1 MTDTTSNTIGTTA
14 TTTTDESTTTESA
27 ADTPFPADTPAGTPT
42 DREQIVH
49 RIYDEAREE
58 WNPYRV
64 DLLRHYGLEIVLGPR
79 HGYEFEDLA
88 SGRTIINMHINGGVF
103 NLGHCNPEVR
113 QALVDGSEHYDA
125 GNHYFPSQVKMDFV
139 RALLDASPDSMR
151 YVNVNTGGGE
161 SIDSAIKFARHA
173 TGRRRVVTVHGCF
186 HGATGFAMQAGPQ
199 DFAAFFGST
208 PDPDDFSQ
216 VDYDD
221 LNQLEDVL
229 RRRDTACVLLESLP
243 ATAGFPI
250 PREGYFRAVTELAHQ
265 YGALYVADE
274 VQTGL
279 MRSGT
284 MWCSVGYGGEPD
296 MIVTGKGLSGGY
308 YPMSAV
314 IMNERA
320 GQWLKDD
327 GFAQTTSFSSSEL
340 GCYVGTKVLQI
351 TTRDSTRENVRRLTD
366 LFTRRLADI
375 QARHRFLSEVRQRGV
390 IMGLVTA
397 HPQGST
403 ALMAALYRHG
413 VWAMRANFDL
423 RTLQFK
429 AGLLMDAGMANRVLD
444 ALDAA
449 LPEAAAM
456 VGAED

>member
-1 MTDTTSNTIGTTA
+1 MNPNTTDTVLSTQTSGEGLDASGQEA
-14 TTTTDESTTTESA
+14 TEA
-27 ADTPFPADTPAGTPT
+27 
-42 DREQIVH
+42 
-49 RIYDEAREE
+49 IYDKAREE
-58 WNPYRV
+58 WNPSRV
-64 DLLRHYGLEIVLGPR
+64 DLFRKYGLEIVLGHR

-113 QALVDGSEHYDA
+113 QALVKGSERYDA

-139 RALLDASPDSMR
+139 DALLKVSPDYMR

-173 TGRRRVVTVHGCF
+173 TGRRRVITVHGCF

-199 DFAAFFGST
+199 DQAAFFNSIPN
-208 PDPDDFSQ
+208 PDEFSQ
-216 VDYDD
+216 IDYDD
-221 LNQLEDVL
+221 LDQLEGAL
-229 RRRDTACVLLESLP
+229 RQNDTACVLLESLP

-250 PREGYFRAVTELAHQ
+250 PHEGYFKAVTELTHR

-284 MWCSVGYGGEPD
+284 MWCSVGYGAEPD

-308 YPMSAV
+308 YPISAV
-314 IMNERA
+314 IMNDRA

-327 GFAQTTSFSSSEL
+327 GFAQTTSFSTSEL
-340 GCYVGTKVLQI
+340 GCYVGTKVLDI
-351 TTRDSTRENVRRLTD
+351 TSRDSTRRNVSRLSE
-366 LFTRRLADI
+366 LFSNRLAEI
-375 QARHRFLSEVRQRGV
+375 QSRHRFLAGVRQRGV

-397 HPQGST
+397 HPEGST
-403 ALMAALYRHG
+403 ALMAALYRNG
-413 VWAMRANFDL
+413 VWAMRANFDQ
-423 RTLQFK
+423 RVLQFK
-429 AGLLMDAGMANRVLD
+429 AGLLMNDDMANTVLD
-444 ALDAA
+444 ALDVS
-449 LPEAAAM
+449 LGQAAAM
-456 VGAED
+456 LGVED

>member
-1 MTDTTSNTIGTTA
+1 MNPIDTTAIPPTQTTA
-14 TTTTDESTTTESA
+14 GRQSQAPASGSTSRQEATA
-27 ADTPFPADTPAGTPT
+27 A
-42 DREQIVH
+42 
-49 RIYDEAREE
+49 IYDRAREE
-58 WNPYRV
+58 WNPSRV
-64 DLLRHYGLEIVLGPR
+64 DMFRQYGLDIVFGPR
-79 HGYEFEDLA
+79 HGYEFEDLG

-113 QALVDGSEHYDA
+113 QALIEGSERYDA
-125 GNHYFPSQVKMDFV
+125 GNHYFPSQVKMGFV
-139 RALLDASPDSMR
+139 DALLKVSPDCMR

-199 DFAAFFGST
+199 EFASFFNSVPN
-208 PDPDDFSQ
+208 PDEFSQ

-229 RRRDTACVLLESLP
+229 RHNDTACVLLESLP

-250 PREGYFRAVTELAHQ
+250 PHEGYFRAVTELAHR

-284 MWCSVGYGGEPD
+284 MWCAVGYGAEPD

-314 IMNERA
+314 IMNDRA

-327 GFAQTTSFSSSEL
+327 GFAQTTSFSTSEL
-340 GCYVGTKVLQI
+340 GCYVGTKVLDI
-351 TTRDSTRENVRRLTD
+351 TARDTTQRNVRQLTE
-366 LFTRRLADI
+366 LFSRRLSEI
-375 QARHRFLSEVRQRGV
+375 RSRHHFLTGVRQRGV
-390 IMGLVTA
+390 IMGLVTS
-397 HPQGST
+397 HPEGST
-403 ALMAALYRHG
+403 ALMAALYRNG
-413 VWAMRANFDL
+413 VWAMRANFDQHV
-423 RTLQFK
+423 LQFK
-429 AGLLMDAGMANRVLD
+429 AGLLMSDALANKVLD
-444 ALDAA
+444 ALDVS
-449 LPEAAAM
+449 LGQAAAM
-456 VGAED
+456 LNVED